1 MAFRLLA
8 QHRSAGGIDPRAKF
22 RERDE
27 RRSTIATLS
36 KRCWPVESTKLR
48 CLPSVVGTERERSR
62 KCPIQAT
69 MKSQS
74 QSRGLLFNSLLR
86 PLEDDKL
93 QEPYRFWYLR
103 ISQLQSKLRWHNF
116 TLTTMHFQLIESAL
130 SKSSCR
136 KWLIEGMG
144 DYWSLDSRQ
153 SAYTEVRD
161 REASCQPALTDHRA
175 RPTILLPAATAT
187 QLPTTT
193 TNWLP
198 S

>member
-74 QSRGLLFNSLLR
+74 QSRGITLQFPSSAFRGWQTPGAIQILIPSHISVTKQVAMTQFHINNNAFPIDWVCSFQIILQKVIDWRDGWLLKSGLTAICLHWSERPRSLV
-86 PLEDDKL
+86 PASPHWP
-93 QEPYRFWYLR
+93 QGA
-103 ISQLQSKLRWHNF
+103 SHNPS
-116 TLTTMHFQLIESAL
+116 TCSNCDA
-130 SKSSCR
+130 
-136 KWLIEGMG
+136 
-144 DYWSLDSRQ
+144 
-153 SAYTEVRD
+153 
-161 REASCQPALTDHRA
+161 
-175 RPTILLPAATAT
+175 
-187 QLPTTT
+187 T
-193 TNWLP
+193 TNNNN
-198 S
+198 